1 MSAAEQLT
9 KLSNLTLANQL
20 IQILPKLLESNTQTI
35 DEATSIYKKLSED
48 NAFLPTLTQI
58 MISKETDIG
67 TRQLSAVLF
76 RRRILKKWTKFDFN
90 MQELVRSASLEYRV
104 VLDWCKSGHLGV
116 LASGLLGIW
125 APELTLIQD
134 RPVFVEGVVFFVE
147 AMSWGPRGIFAGRIV
162 AFSLLIISLKQTSLK
177 HVQIR

>member
-104 VLDWCKSGHLGV
+104 VLD
-116 LASGLLGIW
+116 
-125 APELTLIQD
+125 
-134 RPVFVEGVVFFVE
+134 
-147 AMSWGPRGIFAGRIV
+147 
-162 AFSLLIISLKQTSLK
+162 
-177 HVQIR
+177 